1 MTGTDPDRGTGPGS
15 EEEPGP
21 SPERAPSRAEEQAA
35 ARARIVQ
42 QQTWVDLQVRRAME
56 RGDFDDLRG
65 AGRPIQGLGSE
76 HDPDWWLKGLIE
88 RERVVVL
95 PPSVELRK
103 EDAGLEDHLDTLN
116 TEGQVREHLEDFNSR
131 VIAARYRLPEGPPL
145 ITMPRD
151 VDVEVAAW
159 QERRAAR
166 RLDRGLDQLDRRTG
180 PDQPRR
186 RWWQRPRRR

>member
-1 MTGTDPDRGTGPGS
+1 MTGTEPEHDDATPDRPA
-15 EEEPGP
+15 
-21 SPERAPSRAEEQAA
+21 PEQRPLSREEEQAA
-35 ARARIVQ
+35 ARARVAQ

-56 RGDFDDLRG
+56 RGDFDDLPG
-65 AGRPIQGLGSE
+65 AGRPIEGLGTE
-76 HDPDWWLKGLIE
+76 HDPDWWIKGLIE

-103 EDAGLEDHLDTLN
+103 EDAGLDDHLDTLA

-151 VDVEVAAW
+151 VEAEVVAW

-166 RLDRGLDQLDRRTG
+166 RQDRLERQQA
-180 PDQPRR
+180 PDAQEGRKR
-186 RWWQRPRRR
+186 RWWRRR